1 MDQLHNIRHT
11 LAHVLASAAKQFDPD
26 VQFGIGPVTDDGF
39 YYDFLFSK
47 GKTPTT
53 DDLKTIESTMKELIL
68 KKLPMTGLEIDID
81 EGKKNFKG
89 QPMKLELVDEFSS
102 EGKTLSIY
110 TVGDFSDLCKGGHV
124 KNTSEINPEAFTLV
138 KIAGAYWRGNQ
149 ENQMLTR
156 IYGYAFETKEEL
168 DNYLNMLEE
177 AKKRDHRKLGKEL
190 GLFTFS
196 ELVGPGLPL
205 WTPKGTILRELLN
218 DYVWELRNEKGYLK
232 VAIPHI
238 TKSDLYKKSGH
249 WAKYSDDLFKII
261 TREGHTYC
269 MKPMNCPH
277 HTQIFDSEPRS
288 YRDMPQRYAETT
300 MVYRDEQS
308 GEVSGLTRVLSITQD
323 DAHVFCRENQLND
336 EVNKIWDIITT
347 FYGTFG
353 FNLTPRFS
361 HRDPKTPEKYMGD
374 PSTWDKAENA
384 IKEVLEAHKADWI
397 DGAGEA
403 AFYGP
408 KIDFMA
414 KDAIGRTHQVA
425 TIQIDFVQP
434 KNFELSC
441 INENG
446 EKEQVVMLHC
456 AIMGSI
462 ERFLATYIEHCAA
475 NFPLWLSP
483 TQITILPVS
492 DVHREAANNLAN
504 ILKEHGLRVKCDDSK
519 DSLGKRI
526 RNTKTNKV
534 PAWVVIGDNEI
545 NTESYSIEWR
555 EGEKEPHVDAKQ
567 LLYIL
572 KNKIDS
578 KK

>member
-11 LAHVLASAAKQFDPD
+11 LAHLLAAAVKEFDPN

-39 YYDFLFSK
+39 YYDFLFSE
-47 GKTPTT
+47 GKTPTQ
-53 DDLKTIESTMKELIL
+53 DDLKDIERSMKKLVN
-68 KKLPMTGLEIDID
+68 KKLPMEGVEITIA
-81 EGKKNFKG
+81 EGEKLFEG
-89 QPMKLELVDEFSS
+89 QPMKLELIKDFAM
-102 EGKTLSIY
+102 EGKTLSVY
-110 TVGDFSDLCKGGHV
+110 TVGDFADLCKGGHV
-124 KNTSEINPEAFTLV
+124 INTSEISGEAFTLT

-156 IYGYAFETKEEL
+156 IYGYSFLTKEEL
-168 DNYLNMLEE
+168 DTYVNMLEE

-218 DYVWELRNEKGYLK
+218 DYVWQLRDEKGYLK

-249 WAKYSDDLFKII
+249 WAKYSEDLFKII

-277 HTQIFDSEPRS
+277 HTQIFDCEPRS

-323 DAHVFCRENQLND
+323 DAHVFCREIQLND

-361 HRDPKTPEKYMGD
+361 YRDPKTPEKYMGE
-374 PSTWDKAENA
+374 PSTWDKAEGA
-384 IKEVLEAHKADWI
+384 IKEVLTAHKAEWI
-397 DGAGEA
+397 DGEGEA

-414 KDAIGRTHQVA
+414 KDALGRTHQVA

-434 KNFELSC
+434 KNFGLTC
-441 INENG
+441 TNEKG
-446 EKEQVVMLHC
+446 EKESVVMLHC

-483 TQITILPVS
+483 TQIVILPVS
-492 DVHREAANNLAN
+492 EKHKDEANRVASY
-504 ILKEHGLRVKCDDSK
+504 LKSHGIRVVCNDSD

-526 RNTKTNKV
+526 RSTKTNKI
-534 PAWVVIGDNEI
+534 PAWVVIGDNEVT
-545 NTESYSIEWR
+545 TETYAVEWR
-555 EGEKEPHVDAKQ
+555 EGEKEPHVDEKQ
-567 LLYIL
+567 LLLML
-572 KNKIDS
+572 KERIEQ

>member
-1 MDQLHNIRHT
+1 MDQQHNIRHT
-11 LAHVLASAAKQFDPD
+11 LAHVLASAVKQFDPG

-39 YYDFLFSK
+39 YYDFLFSN
-47 GKTPTT
+47 GKTPTQ
-53 DDLKTIESTMKELIL
+53 DDLKTIERTMKELIT
-68 KKLPMTGLEIDID
+68 KKLPMTGTEITIE
-81 EGKKNFKG
+81 EGLKAFDN
-89 QPMKLELVDEFSS
+89 QPMKVELINEFSS

-110 TVGDFSDLCKGGHV
+110 TVGDFADLCKGGHV
-124 KNTSEINPEAFTLV
+124 SNTSEINPEAFALS

-149 ENQMLTR
+149 DNQMLTR

-168 DNYLNMLEE
+168 DSYLNMLEE

-218 DYVWELRNEKGYLK
+218 DYVWQLRTQKGYMK

-308 GEVSGLTRVLSITQD
+308 GEVQGLTRVLSITQD
-323 DAHVFCRENQLND
+323 DAHVFCRENQLNE
-336 EVNKIWDIITT
+336 EVEKIWDIITT

-361 HRDPKTPEKYMGD
+361 RRDMTTPEKYMGEAT
-374 PSTWDKAENA
+374 TWDKAENA
-384 IKEVLEAHKADWI
+384 IKEVLENHKVEWI
-397 DGAGEA
+397 DGPGEA

-434 KNFELSC
+434 KNFDLTC
-441 INENG
+441 VNEKG

-475 NFPLWLSP
+475 NFPLWLAP
-483 TQITILPVS
+483 TQISVLPVT
-492 DVHREAANNLAN
+492 DIHRETANKLAN
-504 ILKEHGLRVKCDDSK
+504 RLREHGLRVDCNDGK

-526 RNTKTNKV
+526 RATKTSRI
-534 PAWVVIGDNEI
+534 PAWIVIGDNEI
-545 NTESYSIEWR
+545 NTETYAIEWR
-555 EGEKEPHVDAKQ
+555 EGEKEPHVDEKQ
-567 LLYIL
+567 LLFMLLEKIN
-572 KNKIDS
+572 NK
-578 KK
+578 K